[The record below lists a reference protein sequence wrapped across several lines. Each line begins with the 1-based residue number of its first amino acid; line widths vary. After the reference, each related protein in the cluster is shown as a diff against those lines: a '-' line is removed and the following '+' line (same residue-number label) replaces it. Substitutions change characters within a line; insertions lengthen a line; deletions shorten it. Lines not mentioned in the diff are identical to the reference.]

1 MQSSSL
7 PVFAF
12 ARSFIDGNRVALF
25 GAGSKEAIASCTQFG
40 ARLAIAFDPDV
51 SEAYDS
57 LRPVPATVRP
67 LRDEE
72 LDVRPGAF
80 DVVFLLD
87 VASLPSLHKM
97 LPRLRKALN
106 TTGALFA
113 RAELGEGRY
122 TYEELYDFF
131 SLHFEHVKMLG
142 VMPFEGVSFVELGKE
157 DPDVSVNTEFAEA
170 EPPSQF
176 LICASAEPIETDGY
190 AIVATEARIS
200 APVALAASESL
211 VSPSV
216 AAAALLQSAAAQ
228 EERDAEYKAVSTKA
242 EMLESALDDMRT
254 RLANAESSV
263 GGRASELEAQVS
275 DRERRLAASEDRARE
290 YATQAQ
296 RLGIQVEH
304 QRDELTKR
312 EREARELTQLLEQAQ
327 QVPAAPVPVPVPV
340 AVPVP
345 VDLARYEHEQL
356 DNAQAIAM
364 LTEELAAAE
373 AIQAERTAHVKMQ
386 EREIRRLHALVREL
400 VLAQEI
406 NAANRLPD
414 PTLEAKLDA
423 LAQALAVAQSEIE
436 VGKWDSLKLEVF
448 VPKRS
453 AASS

>member
-1 MQSSSL
+1 MK
-7 PVFAF
+7 
-12 ARSFIDGNRVALF
+12 NWM
-25 GAGSKEAIASCTQFG
+25 C
-40 ARLAIAFDPDV
+40 
-51 SEAYDS
+51 
-57 LRPVPATVRP
+57 
-67 LRDEE
+67 
-72 LDVRPGAF
+72 
-80 DVVFLLD
+80 VVFLLD
-87 VASLPSLHKM
+87 VPSLPSLHKM

-106 TTGALFA
+106 TTGAVFA

-122 TYEELYDFF
+122 LYEELYDFF

-142 VMPFEGVSFVELGKE
+142 VMPFQGVSFVELGKE
-157 DPDVSVNTEFAEA
+157 DPDVSVDTEFAEP
-170 EPPSQF
+170 EPPSHF

-190 AIVATEARIS
+190 AIVATEIRS
-200 APVALAASESL
+200 QAPVVPAEVV

-242 EMLESALDDMRT
+242 EMLETALDDLRA
-254 RLANAESSV
+254 RLASAESSV
-263 GGRASELEAQVS
+263 GGRASKLEAQVS

-327 QVPAAPVPVPVPV
+327 QVPVAPVSVPVPVVVQTDVSP
-340 AVPVP
+340 
-345 VDLARYEHEQL
+345 YEQS
-356 DNAQAIAM
+356 IAM

-373 AIQAERTAHVKMQ
+373 VRQTERAAHVRAQ

-406 NAANRLPD
+406 GDTNRPAD
-414 PTLEAKLDA
+414 PGLKAKLDA

-436 VGKWDSLKLEVF
+436 VGKWHSAKLDVF
-448 VPKRS
+448 VPKTS
-453 AASS
+453 GASS